1 MYREM
6 KGMLMNYKNAA
17 IIGLAVVVLVC
28 LMVIHSGQKVHTS
41 SVARPVTSTAVSD
54 SVPRPAATDSVPD
67 SAGTEASA
75 ESASDSGHAENA
87 SWSGTRK
94 VEIIDPQYQMT
105 AYTMEIPSDWKFAGT
120 IARPAGCHATG
131 AAGGLKYT
139 AESPDGLTALVR
151 LPGVTWSS
159 STSEQVRKIA
169 EQQQHCPNIDIDS
182 AASFVVNIAVPNL
195 HPHAKI
201 VSVGPLLP
209 EGQAA
214 LAKQLENQNEQN
226 AKIAPQFRPQNVT
239 LEGARV
245 RVQYERDGHPFEE
258 IVMSVVQCSVRH
270 QNAMFRM
277 PASDTRSCTSRGTGI
292 YRAPQGQLDAVLARP
307 EFKAMEKTLTINSA
321 WDYHAAQDQMAK
333 FQQFQAADNARFQ
346 ANLKANQAQFDQR
359 IQQQKQFDANLRAS
373 SDRAIAQDRARQ
385 DAIDASAHN
394 MVNYSLDRQ
403 DFKNPNTGQTITASS
418 QYNHQWISSD
428 GSTLIQTNDHTLDPN
443 GVVYPVSQSWTELV
457 PK

>member
-1 MYREM
+1 M
-6 KGMLMNYKNAA
+6 KEMLMRYRNAV
-17 IIGLAVVVLVC
+17 IIGLAVVVVVG
-28 LMVIHSGQKVHTS
+28 LMLIHGRQKVHTI
-41 SVARPVTSTAVSD
+41 SVARSVTSSLTSPAAAD
-54 SVPRPAATDSVPD
+54 SVPQPAATDSVP
-67 SAGTEASA
+67 GTAATDASG
-75 ESASDSGHAENA
+75 ESASDSGHVENA

-94 VEIIDPQYQMT
+94 VEIVDPQYQMT

-120 IARPAGCHATG
+120 IDRAGGCHSAGVG
-131 AAGGLKYT
+131 AGLKYT
-139 AESPDGLTALVR
+139 AQSPDGLTAMVR
-151 LPGVTWSS
+151 LPGVTWTW
-159 STSEQVRKIA
+159 STSEQIRKIS
-169 EQQQHCPNIDIDS
+169 EQQHCPNIDLNS

-195 HPHAKI
+195 HPKAKI

-214 LAKQLENQNEQN
+214 LAKQLADQNEQN

-239 LEGARV
+239 LDGARV
-245 RVQYERDGHPFEE
+245 RVRYERDGHPFDE

-277 PASDTRSCTSRGTGI
+277 PASDTRTCTSRGTI
-292 YRAPQGQLDAVLARP
+292 MERAPQGRLDAMLEQP
-307 EFKAMEKTLTINSA
+307 DYKALGKTLTINSA
-321 WDYHAAQDQMAK
+321 WDYRVAQDQMAK
-333 FQQFQAADNARFQ
+333 FQQFEAANNARFQ

-373 SDRAIAQDRARQ
+373 TDRALAQDRARQ

-403 DFKNPNTGQTITASS
+403 DFKNPNTGQTINASS

-443 GVVYPVSQSWTELV
+443 GSVYPVSQSWTELV